1 MNDFDRGSVGPSIK
15 QGGARRPRLMRLAAS
30 ILAMAVAG
38 CTFSDDLT
46 GQVGRLNS
54 SIEQVQNEA
63 LLLNIVRAADN
74 VPLSFTQLVVVRGSG
89 TVGGSLGVLPT
100 VVFGNGPPMNS
111 TFGTTANATAT
122 TNTNFDL
129 GILESKEFWLG
140 LQRPISAETLDFF
153 VREGLPRE
161 LLFYLFIQKAV
172 LRSQGLTRTLVNDPG
187 HPSFPAFT
195 RELRSALALGLS
207 TETIPR
213 TVEYG
218 PPLSAERASDLKS
231 LVEVAKAGLLLRPD
245 QTANGTRYQMVSV
258 QPAAVM
264 CFDPSLTSGGG
275 RASAALGPSCDAVRA
290 GAPGTSS
297 AAEPFSFTRQ
307 GGASADSRGTTEVK
321 IYARSTLDIIHFLGW
336 LTKSG
341 TAVELVTPDARP
353 PGSSAL
359 ADRLFVVNMD
369 SPSADDFVSVVYR
382 GTRYSIPMQATS
394 TIRVFTLLRRLVAL
408 STSLNALPVSNT
420 VTTVV
425 R

>member
-1 MNDFDRGSVGPSIK
+1 
-15 QGGARRPRLMRLAAS
+15 
-30 ILAMAVAG
+30 
-38 CTFSDDLT
+38 
-46 GQVGRLNS
+46 
-54 SIEQVQNEA
+54 
-63 LLLNIVRAADN
+63 
-74 VPLSFTQLVVVRGSG
+74 
-89 TVGGSLGVLPT
+89 
-100 VVFGNGPPMNS
+100 MNS

-140 LQRPISAETLDFF
+140 LQRPLSAETLDFL

-172 LRSQGLTRTLVNDPG
+172 LRSQGLTQIAGERSRQSQLPCVHPG
-187 HPSFPAFT
+187 SSGLRWRSASPPRPSRALSNT
-195 RELRSALALGLS
+195 GLRSRRSA
-207 TETIPR
+207 PR
-213 TVEYG
+213 
-218 PPLSAERASDLKS
+218 PERAWSRWRRR
-231 LVEVAKAGLLLRPD
+231 ALLLRPE
-245 QTANGTRYQMVSV
+245 QTANGMRYQMLSV

-264 CFDPSLTSGGG
+264 CFDPSLDIGGG
-275 RASAALGPSCDAVRA
+275 RASAASGRA
-290 GAPGTSS
+290 ATRSGQGHRAHRRRRSRS
-297 AAEPFSFTRQ
+297 ASPRQ
-307 GGASADSRGTTEVK
+307 GGASVDLARHHGGQDLCPLDPRHHPFPRLADEERNRGRT
-321 IYARSTLDIIHFLGW
+321 RHPG
-336 LTKSG
+336 
-341 TAVELVTPDARP
+341 RQP